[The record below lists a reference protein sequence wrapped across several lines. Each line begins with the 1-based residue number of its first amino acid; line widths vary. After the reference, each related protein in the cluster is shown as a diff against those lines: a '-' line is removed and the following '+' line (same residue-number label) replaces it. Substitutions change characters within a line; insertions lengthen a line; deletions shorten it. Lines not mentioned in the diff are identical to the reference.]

1 MIRMT
6 AGEDVWLQADVEP
19 ELQFRRSTC
28 GPALPRR
35 RWKEV
40 IVDRDGGRPVIEKAG
55 HGHAEIRCRLDR
67 EDERPLTY
75 GRAISRAVRPT
86 VTSRRVSPPP
96 GGPPQDRRGPRTAA
110 PGARE

>member
-1 MIRMT
+1 MIRIARLMWSRNFSSGHRPVKPART
-6 AGEDVWLQADVEP
+6 ALV
-19 ELQFRRSTC
+19 S
-28 GPALPRR
+28 
-35 RWKEV
+35 KEV

-96 GGPPQDRRGPRTAA
+96 GGPPQGRRGP
-110 PGARE
+110 